1 MATIIK
7 KKIKDLTLEEK
18 QNYCKSKECSKCP
31 CAIWP
36 AADKQ
41 YTICALDE
49 AEFVEDVANIEIE
62 VEK

>member
-1 MATIIK
+1 MK
-7 KKIKDLTLEEK
+7 KKIKNCTLEEK
-18 QNYCKSKECSKCP
+18 QNYCKNKECSNCP

-49 AEFVEDVANIEIE
+49 AEFNEAAAKQEIE
-62 VEK
+62 VGDI